1 MGDAEA
7 KLPKYGG
14 IPNVISAE
22 PEVFSFKISEEYD
35 YLLLGCKLQI

>member
-7 KLPKYGG
+7 KLIKYGG

-22 PEVFSFKISEEYD
+22 PEVFLFKINEDYD
-35 YLLLGCKLQI
+35 FLLLGCK